1 MLYILNR
8 CNICKIRYFLL
19 CGNRNWHDFK
29 GLEYMVAGW
38 QKRLW
43 APALLLTIVGGWWLA
58 IELSQHCSALKDAP
72 AGCFEFW
79 FNRYQTLISST
90 AAIVAAWIAVR
101 PVWRQL
107 NLASAQ
113 TAVACQRRRD
123 HASARRRED
132 ASMMTARRPRT
143 GGLFVRHQAWV
154 GLSGSVSGL
163 IRRERRLL

>member
-1 MLYILNR
+1 
-8 CNICKIRYFLL
+8 
-19 CGNRNWHDFK
+19 
-29 GLEYMVAGW
+29 MVAGW

-113 TAVACQRRRD
+113 TAVARYTALYLHELSYLRVAQQKRMRD
-123 HASARRRED
+123 
-132 ASMMTARRPRT
+132 
-143 GGLFVRHQAWV
+143 
-154 GLSGSVSGL
+154 
-163 IRRERRLL
+163 